1 MTGGQ
6 TQKANPMDQGRYVG
20 NPNHIAQQQA
30 IKNNPNI
37 LNAQLNTP
45 GLQGLRDANGN
56 LVTNNVAYGDGS
68 ANNQSFMQMP
78 NRTAPMNINTMAAQ
92 GIKGAGMGTVAGMGY
107 QPERVNVA
115 GNSSAVT
122 PTTITGT
129 NVSGTNVS
137 PMGLSNT
144 VTANQLAN
152 TSLNPYMNPYTD
164 EVIRANEADIMRGAN
179 LGLGALQ
186 SQAQASGAFG
196 GSRHGVAMGEIGRE
210 TLDQLARSSSGLRQ
224 ANFQQAQ
231 QSALQDIANNM
242 QGQLANQSA
251 SQFDISNNMQ
261 GQLANQANNLQ
272 AQLANQ
278 GMNYNVQQANQGA
291 NLQGQLANQS
301 SGLQDISNRLQAS
314 LANQSAGLQGAQQRL
329 GAANQLGQIS
339 NLGFGMGQQVN
350 QNLATQGAMQ
360 QALQQMVMDNAANK
374 FAQYTAQPAVGL
386 QYLNAALGATPSDN
400 VFNQTKT
407 TTKTPGLFDYLSLG
421 ASGYTGGN

>member
-1 MTGGQ
+1 MAGSPLPGGQ
-6 TQKANPMDQGRYVG
+6 TAP
-20 NPNHIAQQQA
+20 
-30 IKNNPNI
+30 PNI
-37 LNAQLNTP
+37 NSL
-45 GLQGLRDANGN
+45 
-56 LVTNNVAYGDGS
+56 
-68 ANNQSFMQMP
+68 
-78 NRTAPMNINTMAAQ
+78 AAQ
-92 GIKGAGMGTVAGMGY
+92 GIQGAGMATATGMGY
-107 QPERVNVA
+107 TPQQVNVA
-115 GNSSAVT
+115 GSSNAVT

-137 PMGLSNT
+137 PMGLSGT

-164 EVIRANEADIMRGAN
+164 SVIKANEADIMRGAN

-186 SQAQASGAFG
+186 SQAQASGAYG

-224 ANFQQAQ
+224 ANYQNAQQA
-231 QSALQDIANNM
+231 AMQDIANNM

-278 GMNYNVQQANQGA
+278 GNNLNVQQANQGM
-291 NLQGQLANQS
+291 NMQGQLANQS

-329 GAANQLGQIS
+329 GAANQLGQLS

-360 QALQQMVMDNAANK
+360 QALQQMVMDNATNK
-374 FAQYTAQPAVGL
+374 FNQYTNYPAQGL
-386 QYLNAALGATPSDN
+386 GYLTSALNATPLNN
-400 VFNQTKT
+400 VQNT
-407 TTKTPGLFDYLSLG
+407 TTNVTKTPGLFDYLSLG